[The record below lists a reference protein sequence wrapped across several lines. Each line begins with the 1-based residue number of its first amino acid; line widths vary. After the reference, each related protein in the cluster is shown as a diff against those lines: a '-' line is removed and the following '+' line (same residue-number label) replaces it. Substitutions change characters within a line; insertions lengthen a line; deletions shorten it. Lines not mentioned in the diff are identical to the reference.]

1 MVYAAGNI
9 NCDGTGYKTPT
20 GVRAEEGSSLV
31 IKKIPSPV
39 SGGLILSYRCTAEC
53 RHCMYACT
61 PRWKGGWITH
71 QDLESILTSL
81 SGKIQPSPYGP
92 DAIDLNHG
100 LHITGG
106 EPFMNFD
113 LLVEAVEMSS
123 SLGIPSLFVETNCF
137 WCSDDRTTEQKLR
150 MLKEKGLS
158 GILISVNPFYLEY
171 VPFERTLRAVRISLE
186 VFGDNTAVYQ
196 MEYLRRFKNKGV
208 EGKMSFEQ
216 YLKQEGQLQFIC
228 NAEFF
233 FTGRAVYSV
242 GRMVRDAIGRKEARF
257 FFDQP
262 CRPGFL
268 RNWHNHFDNY
278 GNFIPGYCGG
288 ISLGDCRRLDDLL
301 ENGVDTDEYPVL
313 GYLVDEDMRGLF
325 DFAGELGFEEDREGY
340 ISRCHLCIDIRKYIV
355 AKGEFPELSPLEFYE
370 HLD

>member
-1 MVYAAGNI
+1 MN
-9 NCDGTGYKTPT
+9 KKT
-20 GVRAEEGSSLV
+20 GVRA
-31 IKKIPSPV
+31 KIPPPV

-61 PRWKGGWITH
+61 PHWKGGWISPD
-71 QDLESILTSL
+71 DLELILTGL

-92 DAIDLNHG
+92 DTISLNHG

-113 LLVEAVEMSS
+113 LLAQAVEMSS

-137 WCSDDRTTEQKLR
+137 WCSDDKVTEQKLR
-150 MLKEKGLS
+150 ALKEKGLH

-171 VPFERTLRAVRISLE
+171 VPFERTQRAVKISYE
-186 VFGDNTAVYQ
+186 IFGANTAVYQ
-196 MEYLRRFKNKGV
+196 LEYLRRFRNMGIR
-208 EGKMSFEQ
+208 GKMSFEE
-216 YLKQEGQLQFIC
+216 YLEREGQTQFLR
-228 NAEFF
+228 NVEFF
-233 FTGRAVYSV
+233 FTGRAVYRV
-242 GRMVRDAIGRKEARF
+242 GGIVGDAVGTKEARF

-262 CRPGFL
+262 CTPHFL

-288 ISLGDCRRLDDLL
+288 ISLGNCRRLDDLL
-301 ENGVDTDEYPVL
+301 ENGIDTDEDPIL
-313 GYLVDEDMRGLF
+313 GYLMDEDMRGLF
-325 DFAGELGFEEDREGY
+325 EFARAFGFEEDSRGY
-340 ISRCHLCIDIRKYIV
+340 ISKCHICLDIRKHL
-355 AKGEFPELSPLEFYE
+355 AREGRFEELKPLEFYD